1 MKWPDERPCKDNT
14 AHEKGTGYTASSAYA
29 AQVHL
34 RERELRSFYCESKV
48 FTLTGQV
55 SNPEPSTQSSAHRPL
70 GHLFSH
76 ETLNKFSMLQSTSS
90 TYHFLYRLSK

>member
-1 MKWPDERPCKDNT
+1 MKWPDEHPCKDNT
-14 AHEKGTGYTASSAYA
+14 AHEKGTGYTASSACA

-55 SNPEPSTQSSAHRPL
+55 SNPDPSTPTIRPL
-70 GHLFSH
+70 VLPRNTKQIFYAS
-76 ETLNKFSMLQSTSS
+76 N
-90 TYHFLYRLSK
+90 